1 MLGGLGKRRILEMRM
16 RRGMPWMRGRLL
28 GFEKERRHGGGAC
41 RGEGIV
47 TTLDF
52 TDIFDSLTSFY

>member
-1 MLGGLGKRRILEMRM
+1 
-16 RRGMPWMRGRLL
+16 MRGRLL